1 MVERLAYR
9 LIKKHIAGPTM
20 NSAIERAQ
28 EFNKEKILS
37 SIMFLSD
44 LPDSR
49 PKARYVTTTY
59 IELVRRI
66 SRLGI
71 KASIHVPVDKIGSF
85 IDENFASDNLME
97 IVRVGNKA
105 GVFVWAAFDRDY
117 GKAMIPEGF
126 ERMKGFGVAAPCGEV
141 EEIADMW
148 DADAVKIIFG
158 ADSDSESKG
167 HVKEIKSEI
176 EKRKTVVI
184 SSPSK
189 KLLSEISGPRFK
201 KDIIIEFGLGYNK
214 RKIIK
219 LSKKGFVTSMC
230 VPFGKDWTSY
240 AISMVPDRK
249 AGFIVGSLL
258 KEAEKRVI

>member
-1 MVERLAYR
+1 
-9 LIKKHIAGPTM
+9 M
-20 NSAIERAQ
+20 NSAIEKAQ

-44 LPDSR
+44 LPDNR

-59 IELVRRI
+59 TELVRRI

-71 KASIHVPVDKIGSF
+71 KASIHVPVNKIGSL
-85 IDENFASDNLME
+85 IDEKFAMDNLME
-97 IVRVGNKA
+97 IVNAGNKA

-117 GKAMIPEGF
+117 GEMMIPEKF
-126 ERMKGFGVAAPCGEV
+126 ARMKGFGVAAPCDV
-141 EEIADMW
+141 VKNIADMW
-148 DADAVKIIFG
+148 GANAVKMVFG
-158 ADSDSESKG
+158 ADSDSESKA
-167 HVKEIKSEI
+167 HVQEIKSEI
-176 EKRKTVVI
+176 EKRKTVVV
-184 SSPSK
+184 SSPSR
-189 KLLSEISGPRFK
+189 KLLSEISKSRFK
-201 KDIIIEFGLGYNK
+201 KSIILEFGLGYSK

-240 AISMVPDRK
+240 AIGMVPDRK

-258 KEAEKRVI
+258 KEEERRII